1 MLPSLYLFFWVEIL
15 ALLLNYDASCVVENC
30 FSDIISYFDWKYF
43 HFLFEYIYIYI
54 YVLKFV
60 GAVRCSTEVV
70 NQYGKQIL
78 CCLCHFPCRLDN

>member
-1 MLPSLYLFFWVEIL
+1 MLHVWLKIVFL
-15 ALLLNYDASCVVENC
+15 
-30 FSDIISYFDWKYF
+30 ISYHILIGSISIFY
-43 HFLFEYIYIYI
+43 LNIYIYIYIYI

>member
-43 HFLFEYIYIYI
+43 HFLFEYIYM
-54 YVLKFV
+54 F
-60 GAVRCSTEVV
+60 
-70 NQYGKQIL
+70 
-78 CCLCHFPCRLDN
+78 